1 MAGRVLELKNIL
13 KQEDLAKAIVT
24 QYINFRNQTAVWR
37 AEKVELRDYIFAT
50 DTSKTSNAALPW
62 MNSTTLPKL
71 AQIRDNLH
79 ANYMSGIFSKD
90 QFFIWEAHSADD
102 AVKTKRK
109 AIETYMS
116 NKVRTSG
123 FRNVISQLLYD
134 YIDYGNV
141 FADVTYVDETR
152 TDPDTKEEIPGYVG
166 PKIIRISPMDIVINP
181 TAAEFAFTPKI
192 TRSIVTLGELVKMVK
207 DSPQNKW
214 AGEALNKMEEL
225 RKNSIGISSEDFEKA
240 SAYTVDGF
248 GNLSEYYQSNFVE
261 ILEFEGTI
269 FDAETNTFLEN
280 YVITIADRQHVLQ
293 KRPNPSWAPHGTK
306 VHAGWRL
313 RPDNLYA
320 MGPLDNLVGMQY
332 RIDHLENAKADAI
345 DLNIMPPIKVIG
357 EVEPFTWGPLEQIN
371 ISERGDVQPMFP
383 DMSALNLNIDIANLS
398 QSMEEFA
405 GAPREAMGFRT
416 PGEKT
421 AFEVNQLGT
430 AQSRIFQEK
439 LDHFDIN
446 VIEPLLNGMLEQAR
460 RNLSGKDIVS
470 TMDDDI
476 GVQEFLTIT
485 KKDITGTGKLRPVGA
500 RHFAAQN
507 QLMQTLSTLANTP
520 LLDIV
525 RPHLSSKALFRLIE
539 DNMGLAK
546 FDLFSENIA
555 VEETAETTRLVQQLQ
570 EDIDVEGQTPIE
582 EEEESV

>member
-1 MAGRVLELKNIL
+1 MAGTVLELKNIL
-13 KQEDLAKAIVT
+13 KQEDLAKAIVR
-24 QYINFRNQTAVWR
+24 QFINFRNQMSVWR

-50 DTSKTSNAALPW
+50 DTSKTSNRSLPW
-62 MNSTTLPKL
+62 MNTTTLPKIC
-71 AQIRDNLH
+71 QIRDNLH

-102 AVKTKRK
+102 AIKSKRL

-134 YIDYGNV
+134 YIDYGNC

-152 TDPDTKEEIPGYVG
+152 IDPLTQEEIPGYIG

-181 TAAEFAFTPKI
+181 TAAEFDHTPKI
-192 TRSIVTLGELVKMVK
+192 TRSIVTLGELVQMV
-207 DSPQNKW
+207 DNSPQNEW
-214 AGEALNKMEEL
+214 AGEALSKMKEL
-225 RKNSIGISSEDFEKA
+225 RKNSISIASEDFEKS
-240 SAYTVDGF
+240 SAYSVDGF

-261 ILEFEGTI
+261 ILEFEGSI
-269 FDAETNTFLEN
+269 FDAETGVFLDN
-280 YVITIADRQHVLQ
+280 YVIVIADRQHVLQ
-293 KRPNPSWAPHGTK
+293 KRPNPSWSPHGTK

-313 RPDNLYA
+313 RPDNLLA

-357 EVEPFTWGPLEQIN
+357 EVEPFIWAPLSQIN
-371 ISERGDVQPMFP
+371 MDERGDVQPMFP

-398 QSMEEFA
+398 QTMEEFA
-405 GAPREAMGFRT
+405 GAPRESMGIRT

-421 AFEVNQLGT
+421 AFEVDQLGT

-446 VIEPLLNGMLEQAR
+446 VVEKLLNGMLEQAR
-460 RNLSGKDIVS
+460 RNMNGKDIVS

-485 KKDITGTGKLRPVGA
+485 KADITGTGKLRPVGS

-507 QLMQTLSTLANTP
+507 QLMQTLGTLANTP

-525 RPHLSSKALFRLIE
+525 RPHMSSKALYRLIE

-546 FDLFSENIA
+546 FDLFSDNIA
-555 VEETAETTRLVQQLQ
+555 VEEAAETQRLMQQSE
-570 EDIDVEGQTPIE
+570 EDIAVEAQTPIDE
-582 EEEESV
+582 EEEVL